1 VTDIGPGAA
10 EGGLGGLLKR
20 GAAMS
25 AIGLVLSQFATLVG
39 AIVLARLLGPAEIGV
54 YTAGF
59 VVIDLLTVFAQSVL
73 AQALVQHERDVED
86 AANTVLVFSF
96 VTGLLA
102 GVLVLAAAP
111 LIGVM
116 FGDSRIGIIAAAASG
131 VLLMRSWS
139 CAPMGLLYRAFQFK
153 LQMIIVPAVALSFAS
168 VSIVFAV
175 LGYGAWAMVIGS
187 YASAGTELVLTW
199 WMAKWRPFQRRF
211 SFRTSRELAAFAW
224 PLVLDEIGARGSE
237 AIQQVLVGRGLGTA
251 GLGQFRYAYRFA
263 WTPALAILRAFSHV
277 LYPAFARISAD
288 RNRFREA
295 YLRALGWIW
304 FAALPVGAMMVV
316 VSEPVLVLLV
326 GDEWRP
332 AGATT
337 AALAGVGL
345 GVALGAVSTVAIKG
359 AGRSSLLNWL
369 TALNLGLGIGLVV
382 LLLPFGLVGVG
393 IAISLTS
400 LAVGCLSV
408 ELARSVLSASFRE
421 IVSCLA
427 PSTVSALFGVAV
439 VFPLD
444 RLFLRSYQD
453 AALTGLASII
463 GECLLFALVYLCVL
477 RRVSPTRFRSVR
489 DAAHRALARISGPT
503 RR

>member
-1 VTDIGPGAA
+1 MTDIGPGAA
-10 EGGLGGLLKR
+10 EGGLSDLLKR

-25 AIGLVLSQFATLVG
+25 AIGLVMSQVVTVVG
-39 AIVLARLLGPAEIGV
+39 AIVLARLLGPTEIGV

-73 AQALVQHERDVED
+73 AQALVQRERDIEE
-86 AANTVLVFSF
+86 AANTVLVVSF
-96 VTGLLA
+96 VAGLLV
-102 GVLVLAAAP
+102 GIGVLAASP
-111 LIGVM
+111 LIGTM
-116 FGDSRIGIIAAAASG
+116 FEDSRIGIVAAAASG
-131 VLLMRSWS
+131 VLLLRSWS

-153 LQMIIVPAVALSFAS
+153 LQMIIVPAVAFSFAS

-199 WMAKWRPFQRRF
+199 WMAKWRPFQRR
-211 SFRTSRELAAFAW
+211 SSLRISRELATFAW
-224 PLVLDEIGARGSE
+224 PLVLDELGARGSE
-237 AIQQVLVGRGLGTA
+237 TIQQVLVGRVLGTA
-251 GLGQFRYAYRFA
+251 ALGQFRYAYRFA

-277 LYPAFARISAD
+277 LYPAFARIAND

-304 FAALPVGAMMVV
+304 FAALPVGVLMVV

-326 GDEWRP
+326 GEEWRP
-332 AGATT
+332 AGAAT

-359 AGRSSLLNWL
+359 AGRPSLLNWL
-369 TALNLGLGIGLVV
+369 TALNLGLGFGLVV

-393 IAISLTS
+393 IAVSVTS

-408 ELARSVLSASFRE
+408 KLACSVLSAPFRE

-427 PSTVSALFGVAV
+427 PSTVSALLGFAV
-439 VFPLD
+439 IFPLD
-444 RLFLRSYQD
+444 HFVIRSYED
-453 AALTGLASII
+453 DALTGLPSII
-463 GECLLFALVYLCVL
+463 GECLLFTFVYLCVL

-489 DAAHRALARISGPT
+489 DIALRTLARIPGLT